1 MSGNNGNT
9 SWAERFKQALQQTEQ
24 TRDASPVASLFAAG
38 AQLTNLGGDHG
49 NDATLFWKTY
59 LDQFTDIR
67 SEFTGEV
74 VTEKSAALEWQSRGT
89 TADGQPVDYRGV
101 SVIDISDDALTGF
114 RTYYDSAAFVRSK
127 AVARA

>member
-9 SWAERFKQALQQTEQ
+9 GWAARFKEALQQTEQ
-24 TRDASPVASLFAAG
+24 TRDASHVARLFAEG

-49 NDATLFWKTY
+49 NNASVFWKTY

-67 SEFTGEV
+67 SEFTGETV
-74 VTEKSAALEWQSRGT
+74 SENSAALEWQSSGT
-89 TADGQPVDYRGV
+89 TVDGQPVRYRGV
-101 SVIDISDDALTGF
+101 SVIDFSGDALSGF
-114 RTYYDSAAFVRSK
+114 RTYYDSAAFVRTK